1 MAASPALQ
9 PSSNNPAPRSGA
21 GSVRSP
27 AKGATDLGD
36 QVFHNLCRTV
46 GLVVILIFILILG
59 VLFWQGLPAIRA
71 HGFSFLIGNRW
82 APTSG
87 LFGALPFVFG
97 TLATSAIAILIAV
110 PLGVGTAAFL
120 SEIAPAWLRKTGAFL
135 VEMLAAVPSVVY
147 GMWGLFVLA
156 PLVKEWFDRLGAPPT
171 TGTGIL
177 TASLIL
183 SVMIVP
189 YIAAVSFDVCQAV
202 PRSQREGSLALGA
215 TRWQTI
221 WSVVLPYARSGIL
234 GACFLAL
241 GRALGETMA
250 VTLLIGGR
258 EQIQWSLF
266 AQGDSIASR
275 LATELNQA
283 SPGLWRSTL
292 IELALVLVVVTIVVN
307 ALARLLILR
316 ARAGKSGSRWP
327 GWLFGKSPVRPA
339 PLPPSSPVTEKPTS
353 IRPQRVNTLMTGVL
367 GGTLA
372 ITLGPLFLILGYLV
386 FQGVGSLNW
395 DFFTNL
401 PKPAG
406 EPGSGLA
413 HALVGSAILV
423 SLATVGAV
431 PLGILAAIYLAEY
444 RASRMTPAVRFV
456 GELINGVPSII
467 IGTVVYALMV
477 IPMGHNSG
485 WAGAVA
491 LGIMMIP
498 IVMRTGE
505 ESLKLVPS
513 SLRNA
518 SYALGA
524 SQWQTIGR
532 VILPAALPAII
543 TGVFLA
549 VARIAGETAPLLLT
563 ASTSDYMPRS
573 PNDSMPS
580 LPMSIYN
587 FTISPGEEEHRMAW
601 AAALVLLC
609 LVMLLSAGIRLLT
622 GKRVVLASRAD

>member
-1 MAASPALQ
+1 
-9 PSSNNPAPRSGA
+9 
-21 GSVRSP
+21 
-27 AKGATDLGD
+27 
-36 QVFHNLCRTV
+36 
-46 GLVVILIFILILG
+46 
-59 VLFWQGLPAIRA
+59 
-71 HGFSFLIGNRW
+71 
-82 APTSG
+82 
-87 LFGALPFVFG
+87 
-97 TLATSAIAILIAV
+97 
-110 PLGVGTAAFL
+110 
-120 SEIAPAWLRKTGAFL
+120 
-135 VEMLAAVPSVVY
+135 
-147 GMWGLFVLA
+147 
-156 PLVKEWFDRLGAPPT
+156 
-171 TGTGIL
+171 
-177 TASLIL
+177 
-183 SVMIVP
+183 MIVP

-250 VTLLIGGR
+250 VTMLIGGR
-258 EQIQWSLF
+258 EQIKFSLF

-275 LATELNQA
+275 LATELNEA
-283 SPGLWRSTL
+283 FPGLWRSTL
-292 IELALVLVVVTIVVN
+292 IELALVLVIVTIIVN
-307 ALARLLILR
+307 SLARLLILQVK
-316 ARAGKSGSRWP
+316 AGKSGTRWQWRP
-327 GWLFGKSPVRPA
+327 LGKAPA
-339 PLPPSSPVTEKPTS
+339 PAAAMPSSSAVKEKPTS
-353 IRPQRVNTLMTGVL
+353 IRAQRVNKLMTGVL
-367 GGTLA
+367 GAMLA

-386 FQGVGSLNW
+386 YQGMGSLSW
-395 DFFTNL
+395 HFFTNL
-401 PKPAG
+401 PG
-406 EPGSGLA
+406 DEPERGLA
-413 HALVGSAILV
+413 HAVVGSAILV
-423 SLATVGAV
+423 TLATVGAV
-431 PLGILAAIYLAEY
+431 PIGILAAIYLAEY
-444 RASRMTPAVRFV
+444 RAGRLTPVVRFI

-467 IGTVVYALMV
+467 IGTAVYALMV
-477 IPMGHNSG
+477 IPMRHNSG

-524 SQWQTIGR
+524 TQWQTIAR
-532 VILPAALPAII
+532 VVVPAALPAII

-563 ASTSDYMPRS
+563 ASTSNYMPRS

-580 LPMSIYN
+580 LPMSIYL
-587 FTISPGEEEHRMAW
+587 FTQNPGEEEHRMAW